1 MTLFGNRVFSLA
13 KLRWSNTGLGSAL
26 HPMTAVLTRGRRDA
40 REAQKAEGQ
49 VRVKAGGG
57 VGVMQLQAQG
67 CQGRLLATR
76 SWKR

>member
-1 MTLFGNRVFSLA
+1 
-13 KLRWSNTGLGSAL
+13 
-26 HPMTAVLTRGRRDA
+26 MTAVLTRGRRDA

-76 SWKR
+76 SWKREGKTLSGNFRGVMTLPTP